1 MATLIEGEFVDDGT
15 LPKRVVLST
24 ARGGLVATV
33 AQGHCALA
41 LWRGLKCIQH
51 MRKARVKTTVCRGG
65 LVRQNE
71 AKAAPRALEC
81 QVLDP
86 GAGFINGEATCKGT
100 DGKVMHG
107 HVVVSVNGQVDSLAP
122 FARGPAVVGA
132 WAVGDEFSISQAGA
146 SSAASGKVV
155 DVVVGSTGRRHKH
168 VHLEGDVIGV
178 SDVDPAWMAAANRR
192 SHHVVRSRVLQC
204 TCTTS
209 CTFRVTE
216 LYSFAGM
223 CVCVRVCA
231 CVCLCVCVCVCVL
244 GWCVCA

>member
-1 MATLIEGEFVDDGT
+1 MCYRVSETACAVSDRHAYSCLHHRESDHTVRSICSFVHCAMATLIEGEFVDDGT

-107 HVVVSVNGQVDSLAP
+107 HVVVY
-122 FARGPAVVGA
+122 
-132 WAVGDEFSISQAGA
+132 
-146 SSAASGKVV
+146 
-155 DVVVGSTGRRHKH
+155 RHRC
-168 VHLEGDVIGV
+168 L
-178 SDVDPAWMAAANRR
+178 
-192 SHHVVRSRVLQC
+192 
-204 TCTTS
+204 
-209 CTFRVTE
+209 
-216 LYSFAGM
+216 
-223 CVCVRVCA
+223 VC
-231 CVCLCVCVCVCVL
+231 
-244 GWCVCA
+244 